1 MKHIVSI
8 DMQQSK
14 KRERESV
21 CVYRR
26 VLVLMILLDIVRAYC
41 APGLAFNHSID
52 QIKL

>member
-14 KRERESV
+14 KRERV